1 MTPVLRPH
9 ASDKNWLLHM
19 HLHSSLLF
27 LFLISWMY
35 SASQGHVIIVKQK
48 LSKSAR
54 SFPDDLSL
62 VTWGKKLGRETLP
75 HLRLSKAEKASLEA
89 TSLSRI
95 ITVSHV
101 LPSIQLYVI
110 YVGLRYCYF
119 YSPLIACEQALR
131 GALVAGCPAA
141 RQSVP

>member
-19 HLHSSLLF
+19 RLYSSLLF

-35 SASQGHVIIVKQK
+35 SASQGHVIIVKQQ
-48 LSKSAR
+48 LSKPAR
-54 SFPDDLSL
+54 SFSDDLSL
-62 VTWGKKLGRETLP
+62 VTWGKKLGREIPP
-75 HLRLSKAEKASLEA
+75 HLRQSKAEKASLEA

-101 LPSIQLYVI
+101 LPSIHLYVI
-110 YVGLRYCYF
+110 YIGLRYYYF

-131 GALVAGCPAA
+131 AALVAGCPAA